1 MKINP
6 LKADKFMEMNV
17 FMQKLQIRQKACYI
31 EQNGSGGPIILWG
44 MYPHRGNEIAHMW
57 DCLMETVND
66 QDFLFCAFQVI
77 DWNGDF
83 SPWKSPAAFGDEEFK
98 GNGPKTLQWLMNDL
112 IPELKADYGVDREI
126 YLIGYSLAGLFALWT
141 AYETDIFS
149 AIASCSGSLW
159 FEQWDE
165 YVLHHQ
171 IKHESNIYLSLGGKE
186 EKTKNPVMARVG
198 DRTRTQERI
207 LRNDLKV
214 KHTTL
219 EFNSGGHFA
228 DAQKRLAKAVKW
240 LLECT

>member
-1 MKINP
+1 
-6 LKADKFMEMNV
+6 
-17 FMQKLQIRQKACYI
+17 
-31 EQNGSGGPIILWG
+31 
-44 MYPHRGNEIAHMW
+44 
-57 DCLMETVND
+57 
-66 QDFLFCAFQVI
+66 
-77 DWNGDF
+77 
-83 SPWKSPAAFGDEEFK
+83 
-98 GNGPKTLQWLMNDL
+98 MNDL
-112 IPELKADYGVDREI
+112 IPKLEADYGVDREI

-198 DRTRTQERI
+198 DRTRTQEQI
-207 LRNDLKV
+207 LRNDPKV
-214 KHTTL
+214 KQTTL

>member
-6 LKADKFMEMNV
+6 LKAEKLMEMNV
-17 FMQKLQIRQKACYI
+17 FMQKLQIRQKTCYI

-66 QDFLFCAFQVI
+66 QDFLFCAFQVK

-83 SPWKSPAAFGDEEFK
+83 SPWKSPAAFGDDDFK

-112 IPELKADYGVDREI
+112 IPKLKADYGVDREI

-159 FEQWDE
+159 
-165 YVLHHQ
+165 L
-171 IKHESNIYLSLGGKE
+171 LM
-186 EKTKNPVMARVG
+186 P
-198 DRTRTQERI
+198 
-207 LRNDLKV
+207 
-214 KHTTL
+214 
-219 EFNSGGHFA
+219 
-228 DAQKRLAKAVKW
+228 KRD
-240 LLECT
+240 